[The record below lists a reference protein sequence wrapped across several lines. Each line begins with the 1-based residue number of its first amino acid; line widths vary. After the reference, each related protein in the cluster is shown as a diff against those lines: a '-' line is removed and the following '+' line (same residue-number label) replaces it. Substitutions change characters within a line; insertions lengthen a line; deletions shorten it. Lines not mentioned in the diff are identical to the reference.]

1 VTNTKPTPMAASAN
15 NDGALRNGAF
25 FLLMAA
31 VFSVSMGHGI
41 ILPILPAF
49 LARLPLDAGRLS
61 IAWHT
66 GMLTGV
72 YMFALFACAPLWG
85 HISDRIGRRPVILI
99 GLGGFILAG
108 MVFALS
114 QSLWLS
120 YAARIVAG
128 AGASAVLPVTLAYV
142 GDMSGRETRA
152 RYFAWMSGVSILGFL
167 AGPGLSGTLLEMYPA
182 LMEVIGLGD
191 RLAAPFFIVAI
202 FGGLIWT
209 LSYFSLPEA
218 VARSASGAAED
229 ANLPEQ
235 AATPIAVLFV
245 LTLLLLFGV
254 SAFEVA
260 LALLGQQ
267 VLGFTPGQIGLLFME
282 CSLAMMV
289 VQILFFSMLTKQLES
304 RRVVVSLFLAMSLGL
319 VWLPRMSEFGAL
331 LFFVA
336 VIASTAGM
344 LTPLLAYQV
353 SLGATAGRGA
363 ALGKQ
368 TAAASLGQ
376 ALGSV
381 AAGGLFALRPESPF
395 WVAAALL
402 LLGAIIYFTLGGR
415 PARKFA

>member
-1 VTNTKPTPMAASAN
+1 MTASAN
-15 NDGALRNGAF
+15 NNSALRHVTF
-25 FLLMAA
+25 LLLMAA
-31 VFSVSMGHGI
+31 VFSVSVGHGI

-49 LARLPLDAGRLS
+49 LERLPLDVSRLS

-99 GLGGFILAG
+99 GLGGFILAS
-108 MVFALS
+108 VAFALS
-114 QSLWLS
+114 QNLGLA
-120 YAARIVAG
+120 YITRIVAG
-128 AGASAVLPVTLAYV
+128 AGAAAVLPVTLAYV
-142 GDMSGRETRA
+142 GDMSARETRA
-152 RYFAWMSGVSILGFL
+152 RYFAWMSGVSILGFM
-167 AGPGLSGTLLEMYPA
+167 AGPALSGTLVEMYPA
-182 LMEVIGLGD
+182 LMQVIGLGD
-191 RLAAPFFIVAI
+191 RLAAPFFIAAV
-202 FGGLIWT
+202 FGAVIWT
-209 LSYFSLPEA
+209 LSYFNMPEA
-218 VARSASGAAED
+218 VARSAAAD
-229 ANLPEQ
+229 DNFSEQ
-235 AATPIAVLFV
+235 PATPVAILFI

-267 VLGFTPGQIGLLFME
+267 VLGFTPGQIGVLFMV
-282 CSLAMMV
+282 CSLAMFV
-289 VQILFFSMLTKQLES
+289 VQILFFSMLIKQLES
-304 RRVVVSLFLAMSLGL
+304 RRMVVYLLLAMSIGL
-319 VWLPRMSEFGAL
+319 VWLPGMREFGAI

-336 VIASTAGM
+336 LIAAAAGV

-353 SLGATAGRGA
+353 SLGATTGRGA

-402 LLGAIIYFTLGGR
+402 LVGAMIYFTLGGR
-415 PARKFA
+415 PAPHLRQRKLGS

>member
-1 VTNTKPTPMAASAN
+1 MTTSAN
-15 NDGALRNGAF
+15 NEALSNSAF
-25 FLLMAA
+25 FLLMAS
-31 VFSVSMGHGI
+31 VFSVSVGHGI
-41 ILPILPAF
+41 VLPILPAF
-49 LARLPLDAGRLS
+49 LARLPLDASRLS

-85 HISDRIGRRPVILI
+85 NISDRIGRRPVILI

-142 GDMSGRETRA
+142 GDMSEHETRA

-167 AGPGLSGTLLEMYPA
+167 AGPALSGTLLEMYPA
-182 LMEVIGLGD
+182 LMEEIGLGD
-191 RLAAPFFIVAI
+191 RLAAPFFIAAV

-218 VARSASGAAED
+218 VARNTSGARET
-229 ANLPEQ
+229 NLPEQ
-235 AATPIAVLFV
+235 AVTPVAVLFV
-245 LTLLLLFGV
+245 LTLLVLFGV

-267 VLGFTPGQIGLLFME
+267 VLGFTPGQIGVLFME
-282 CSLAMMV
+282 CSFVMFV
-289 VQILFFSMLTKQLES
+289 VQILIFSMLTKQLES
-304 RRVVVSLFLAMSLGL
+304 RRIVVSLFLAMGIGL

-336 VIASTAGM
+336 LIASTAGV

-353 SLGATAGRGA
+353 SLGATTGRGA

-381 AAGGLFALRPESPF
+381 AAGGLFALRPELPF
-395 WVAAALL
+395 WIAAALV
-402 LLGAIIYFTLGGR
+402 LLGAMIYFTLGGR
-415 PARKFA
+415 PARKFV